1 MRGLRTAMVPGL
13 GLVLSGSLLAVL
25 LTAPPA
31 RADEAATPEIPP
43 PSRNAEDSPLRLFAA
58 VEEAWLASDADRLA
72 DLVDTTTVRITL
84 EPGSPPTSAITH
96 NAALFLFRD
105 QLRLVKTLSF
115 QVTRLEIGRKT
126 KPAATATALW
136 SADWGGRRGI
146 RDLKVT
152 LAAAPAGNRWVLTEV
167 RAND

>member
-1 MRGLRTAMVPGL
+1 MRRLRTALIPGL
-13 GLVLSGSLLAVL
+13 GLVQTGLLLAAL
-25 LTAPPA
+25 SAAPLA
-31 RADEAATPEIPP
+31 HADEAPAPETA
-43 PSRNAEDSPLRLFAA
+43 PSIRHAEDSPLRLFAA

-105 QLRLVKTLSF
+105 QLHLVKTLSF
-115 QVTRLEIGRKT
+115 QVTRLEVARKT

-136 SADWGGRRGI
+136 SADWGGRRGV

-152 LAAAPAGNRWVLTEV
+152 FAASPAGNRWVLTEV

>member
-1 MRGLRTAMVPGL
+1 MRGLRTALVPRL
-13 GLVLSGSLLAVL
+13 GIVLSGSLLAVL
-25 LTAPPA
+25 LATPLA
-31 RADEAATPEIPP
+31 RADEAPTPEVPP

-72 DLVDTTTVRITL
+72 GLVDTTTVRITL

-115 QVTRLEIGRKT
+115 QVTRLEVGRKT

-136 SADWGGRRGI
+136 SADWGGRRGV